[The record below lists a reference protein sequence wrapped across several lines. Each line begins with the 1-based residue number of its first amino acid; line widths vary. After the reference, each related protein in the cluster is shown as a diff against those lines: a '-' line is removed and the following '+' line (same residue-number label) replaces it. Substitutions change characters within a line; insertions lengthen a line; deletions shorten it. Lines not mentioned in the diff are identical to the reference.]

1 MIYQRYIKRLCD
13 FFLSLLAI
21 IILSPIIL
29 IIAIMVRAKLG
40 SPIIFRQE
48 RPGLNERIFT
58 MYKFRT
64 MTNACDEKGQ
74 LLPAK
79 DRVTRFGDI
88 LRSTSMDELPE
99 LVNVLKGDMSVIG
112 PRPLL
117 VQYLDRYNDFQK
129 RRHQVRPGVTGL
141 AQVNGRNT
149 ISWEDK
155 FFYDVEYVD
164 HVTFLG
170 DVKIFFQTIKK
181 VLIREGINDSEGQ
194 ILEEFMGTPES
205 EEK

>member
-1 MIYQRYIKRLCD
+1 MIYQRVIKRLLD
-13 FFLSLLAI
+13 FLLSLLAI

-29 IIAIMVRAKLG
+29 IIALMVRLKLG
-40 SPIIFRQE
+40 SPIIFSQE
-48 RPGLNERIFT
+48 RPGRDEKIFT

-64 MTNACDEKGQ
+64 MTNACDAEGQ

-79 DRVTRFGDI
+79 DRVTRFGDL

-117 VQYLDRYNDFQK
+117 VQYLDRYNDFQR

-155 FFYDVEYVD
+155 FSYDVAYVD

-170 DVKIFFQTIKK
+170 DVKIFFLTIKK

-194 ILEEFMGTPES
+194 ILEEFMGTNEA
-205 EEK
+205 EDE